1 MGDHREYQKRIKRY
15 DAQIK
20 YVDSVL
26 KPKYANPLNGETKHC

>member
-20 YVDSVL
+20 YVDSVFE
-26 KPKYANPLNGETKHC
+26 AEI